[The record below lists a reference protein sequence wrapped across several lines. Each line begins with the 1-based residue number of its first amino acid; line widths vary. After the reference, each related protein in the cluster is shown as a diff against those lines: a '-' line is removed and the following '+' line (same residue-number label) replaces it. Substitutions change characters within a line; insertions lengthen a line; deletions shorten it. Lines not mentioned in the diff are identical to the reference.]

1 MMKLKERTKLFWLFV
16 FLVIFI
22 ISVVIYVLYDLS
34 LYNSYEFTVLEVETE
49 ENYIL
54 GTKLEC
60 MTKKGE
66 NDFIIGYF
74 PVAYRLHVKDVRIV
88 NMDNKEIKLSDI
100 EVGDKIQVIKKTKPN
115 QMVLQ
120 FSNYHKYLKNI
131 LLVKLIS
138 KGNT

>member
-74 PVAYRLHVKDVRIV
+74 PVTYRLHVKDVRIV

>member
-1 MMKLKERTKLFWLFV
+1 MKLKERTKLFWLFA

-22 ISVVIYVLYDLS
+22 TSVVIYVLYDLS

-54 GTKLEC
+54 GTKLEY
-60 MTKKGE
+60 TTIKGE

-74 PVAYRLHVKDVRIV
+74 PVTYRLHVKNVRIV

-100 EVGDKIQVIKKTKPN
+100 EVGDKIQVITKEKPHELVP
-115 QMVLQ
+115 Q
-120 FSNYHKYLKNI
+120 YLGGDIRNI

>member
-1 MMKLKERTKLFWLFV
+1 
-16 FLVIFI
+16 
-22 ISVVIYVLYDLS
+22 
-34 LYNSYEFTVLEVETE
+34 
-49 ENYIL
+49 
-54 GTKLEC
+54 

-74 PVAYRLHVKDVRIV
+74 PVTYRLHVKNVRIV

-100 EVGDKIQVIKKTKPN
+100 EVGDKTQVITKKKPHELVP
-115 QMVLQ
+115 Q
-120 FSNYHKYLKNI
+120 YLGGDIRNI

>member
-1 MMKLKERTKLFWLFV
+1 MMKLKERTKLFWLFA

-34 LYNSYEFTVLEVETE
+34 LYGSSEYTVKEVQGEY
-49 ENYIL
+49 YIF
-54 GTKLEC
+54 GTKLKY

-74 PVAYRLHVKDVRIV
+74 PVTYRLHVKNVRIV

-100 EVGDKIQVIKKTKPN
+100 EVGDKIQVITKEKPN
-115 QMVLQ
+115 EIQLQ
-120 FSNYHKYLKNI
+120 YLGGDIRNI